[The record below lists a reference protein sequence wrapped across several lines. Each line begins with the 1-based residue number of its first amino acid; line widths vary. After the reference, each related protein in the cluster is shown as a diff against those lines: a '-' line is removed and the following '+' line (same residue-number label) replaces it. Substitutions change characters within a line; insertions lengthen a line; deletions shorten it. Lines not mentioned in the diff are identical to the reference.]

1 MSKKPPKS
9 VFEKSLEQTD
19 FFKGQKEQYLKNK
32 AIFDEERRKKQEAK
46 ADPIFHNNICH
57 KKAQALAV
65 KIIKLC
71 QSLMEKKDYTILSPL
86 CSQIVRSSTSIYA
99 NMSEGA
105 YNYVSSKEKANRFV
119 IACREAYETL
129 SWLSLLYE
137 IGEITEDTYV
147 ELKEDLIEIIR
158 ILSKSITTLRSKI
171 K

>member
-19 FFKGQKEQYLKNK
+19 FFKEQKEQYLKNK

-46 ADPIFHNNICH
+46 ADPIYHNNICY
-57 KKAQALAV
+57 KKAQKLSV
-65 KIIKLC
+65 KIIKIC
-71 QSLMEKKDYTILSPL
+71 QALMDKKDYTIISPL

-99 NMSEGA
+99 NMSEGS
-105 YNYVSSKEKANRFV
+105 YNLSTPKEKIRCFS

-129 SWLSLLYE
+129 SWLSLFYE
-137 IGEITEDTYV
+137 IGELPEDTYN
-147 ELKEDLIEIIR
+147 ELKEEVIEIIR